1 MKNRIFAMLLALIMV
16 FSILP
21 MAAFAAQAGECNRS
35 PDGYHSWV
43 ESSNNSRK
51 CEYCNTSCRNHTY
64 NKNNNP
70 TGQCTKCGY
79 QCQHSYT
86 QNGRTCNTCG
96 VKKCSNHSYTNGVCT
111 GCHVSCSHKTSGNKS
126 TFQNG
131 VCSVCKYECPH
142 EEYDTQNKCKVCRM
156 NKPACQHEYS
166 SADGKCSKCGETC
179 KHNYNKQNPNGKC
192 TICNFTCAHTKGY
205 DYWNKCNDCGM
216 PKCNAHEYENGVCK
230 NCRYVCSHA
239 QTQVI
244 PRVDPTCS
252 EPGSQNGIRCKICDK
267 VTQQPETIPP
277 TEHQY
282 NVFVGYKD
290 GSVPTCSTP
299 GTEIYQCATCERT
312 DERNVSAAHKN
323 KILVKQEATCAQE
336 GHIVYTCELCGHDSH
351 ETFEKLP
358 HTEEILPV
366 QAATCTETG
375 LKAGKKCSVCKEILV
390 EQEVVDKLGH
400 DWKTV
405 AAKAATCTVNG
416 NNEYK
421 ECNRCHATL
430 NKEVI
435 PAAHD
440 FSQNPNKCSVC
451 QARNPG
457 CQHRNATITVTKQPT
472 CQATGTQTFKCP
484 DCGDTFVETLP
495 RLNYHNYVN
504 GTCTWCRAESCNHSY
519 TTERVEPT
527 CTEPGYTKSVCTIC
541 GKTTNERAL
550 AALNHN
556 YDNKVVDG
564 FCTRCGCPNPN
575 AQKPEN
581 NKKTGELTLDLQN
594 IFALG

>member
-1 MKNRIFAMLLALIMV
+1 MKKIFAMLLALVMV
-16 FSILP
+16 LSMMP
-21 MAAFAAQAGECNRS
+21 MAVFAADEECK
-35 PDGYHSWV
+35 HS
-43 ESSNNSRK
+43 
-51 CEYCNTSCRNHTY
+51 YNT
-64 NKNNNP
+64 NNP
-70 TGQCTKCGY
+70 TGKCIKCDAYCT
-79 QCQHSYT
+79 HP
-86 QNGRTCNTCG
+86 NGFEWQMGSWNRKCNTCG
-96 VKKCSNHSYTNGVCT
+96 TVECANNEHTYPTTNSDGRCTKCHGL
-111 GCHVSCSHKTSGNKS
+111 CSHTKS
-126 TFQNG
+126 NMWQSQSAFNNG

-205 DYWNKCNDCGM
+205 DYRNKCNDCGM

-230 NCRYVCSHA
+230 NCRYVCSHG

-244 PRVDPTCS
+244 PREDPTCS
-252 EPGSQNGIRCKICDK
+252 TPGSQNGIQCKICGK

-277 TEHQY
+277 TENHQY

-290 GSVPTCSTP
+290 GSEPTCSTP
-299 GTEIYQCATCERT
+299 GTEIYKCATCERT

-323 KILVKQEATCAQE
+323 KILLKQEATCAQE
-336 GHIVYTCELCGHDSH
+336 GYIVYTCELCGHDSH

-375 LKAGKKCSVCKEILV
+375 LKAGKQCSVCKKILV

-504 GTCTWCRAESCNHSY
+504 GTCTWCRAESCNHNY

-575 AQKPEN
+575 AHKPEN